1 MFEAI
6 NSSGSALNA
15 AKTWMEISSNN
26 IANANSTAPAGQLPY
41 MRRRVV
47 LENNASFSNQLM
59 TGGSKGVKVSA
70 IETDTANVKM
80 VYDPTHPHADQE
92 GYVRYSNV
100 DLTAEMTN
108 LMIGQKM
115 YAANT
120 SALQANEKMME
131 KDLEIGR
138 N

>member
-1 MFEAI
+1 MFEGI
-6 NSSGSALNA
+6 NTNGSALNA

-26 IANANSTAPAGQLPY
+26 IANANSTAPAGELPY

-47 LENNASFSNQLM
+47 LENNPSFDSQL

-80 VYDPTHPHADQE
+80 IYDPTHPHADQE